1 MSADIKKPNVF
12 FCSNCVYPSSSAVNL
27 NFDKK
32 KICTGCQVASEKKDI
47 DWQKRKLLL
56 LDYLKEYRGK
66 NNLTYD
72 CIIPVSGGKDSYFQI
87 HTIKNYRM
95 KSFSK

>member
-47 DWQKRKLLL
+47 DWQ
-56 LDYLKEYRGK
+56 
-66 NNLTYD
+66 
-72 CIIPVSGGKDSYFQI
+72 
-87 HTIKNYRM
+87 
-95 KSFSK
+95 